1 MTAPLRLALVA
12 CESLEPELAAWAAG
26 LDPARCEV
34 ELVSFAPHCGR
45 PPLAWDDLA
54 QLLPEP
60 QRFGRVIVLGS
71 CCLQQLELPPDAP
84 GNLVLERMSSCF
96 SLLCSDYCIVTYQQ
110 QGAYL
115 VSSGWLARW
124 EERLQQQGL
133 DAALA
138 PEIFAASVRG
148 IVHLDTGVLADAR
161 QRLAR
166 CAEFLDQS
174 FQSVPVGL
182 ELLGLRLGRLIDS
195 WQAELQQDARRQLAA
210 ARQKGSDYAMA
221 LDLLKLIMQTT
232 GSEAVAQEIL
242 QLYFTMFAAG
252 ELAYVPISG
261 GAAGPVTRLGSGS
274 PVGDQELQ
282 RRALSL
288 ANEYRL
294 LPSGAGFLLR
304 IVYEGSVLGVVSID
318 RIALPE
324 NLEQYL
330 HLALETVV
338 VCAVVL
344 NNALN
349 LERILSMTD
358 QLRRSKQALRES
370 EKLYHAIFEESAAV
384 QLLVDPD
391 TGRIVDANRAAIKFY
406 GYRPELLR
414 GMSVMELSL
423 LPESEVRQAME
434 GVLHG
439 NLRQFHFRHR
449 LADGTLREVEVFSSP
464 IWKDGRLH
472 LNSIIHDIT
481 DRIRVEEAKLD
492 LERRLQQA
500 QKAQSLGRM
509 AGAIA
514 HKFNNLLG
522 AVIGNLELA
531 GLKLDPE
538 SPVEDNLA
546 EALKAAGRA
555 AEVSTLMLAYLG
567 QVHGSHLTVDLAD
580 LCRRS
585 LGQLRAAMPAE
596 VQLAEQLPVHGPLVS
611 VNEQQMVQVL
621 SSLVTNAWEACE
633 GRAGG
638 VRISV
643 SSCSAEAIP
652 AKNRFPLDWE
662 PGQAAY
668 CCIEVA
674 DRGCGIAQ
682 EDFDEL
688 FDPFFSS
695 KFTGRGLGL
704 PMVLGMVRAH
714 GGAVS
719 VESRLGLGSRFRIFL
734 PEQGQAAASPPAE
747 RGSRQQPRGGTVL
760 LIEDEAGVRKI
771 ASALLTCCGFDV
783 VEAKDGVEG
792 VELFTRHRKEIRL
805 VLSDLTMPRQD
816 GWTTLAALRRLAPGI
831 PVILASGYDQS
842 QAMAERHGELPQ
854 AFLRKPFGLAG
865 LQEALRLALDTPD
878 SA

>member
-1 MTAPLRLALVA
+1 MTAPTRLALVA
-12 CESLEPELAAWAAG
+12 CESLEPELAAWTAG
-26 LDPARCEV
+26 LDPAACEV
-34 ELVSFAPHCGR
+34 ELVSFAPRCGR
-45 PPLAWDDLA
+45 PSLAWDDLA
-54 QLLPEP
+54 RLVPEP
-60 QRFGRVIVLGS
+60 ERFGRVIVLGS

-84 GNLVLERMSSCF
+84 GNLFLERLPSCF
-96 SLLCSDYCIVTYQQ
+96 SLICSDYCITSYQH

-115 VSSGWLARW
+115 VSSGWLAHW
-124 EERLQQQGL
+124 EERLQQQGV
-133 DAALA
+133 DAVLA
-138 PEIFAASVRG
+138 PEIFATVRG
-148 IVHLDTGVLADAR
+148 IVHLDTGVLADAE

-166 CAEFLDQS
+166 CADFLVQP
-174 FQSVPVGL
+174 FKSVPVGL
-182 ELLGLRLGRLIDS
+182 DLLGLRLERLIDA
-195 WQAELQQDARRQLAA
+195 WHAEEREDARQQLAA
-210 ARQKGSDYAMA
+210 ARRKGSDYAMA

-242 QLYFTMFAAG
+242 QLYFTMFAAE
-252 ELAYVPISG
+252 ELAYVPITG
-261 GAAGPVTRLGSGS
+261 GVAGAVVRLGGGP
-274 PVGDQELQ
+274 PVGDEELK

-288 ANEYRL
+288 ATEYRL

-304 IVYEGSVLGVVSID
+304 VVYEGNVLGVVSID
-318 RIALPE
+318 RIALTE

-391 TGRIVDANRAAIKFY
+391 TERIVDANRAAIKFY
-406 GYRPELLR
+406 GYPPELIR
-414 GMSVMELSL
+414 GMSIMELSL
-423 LPESEVRQAME
+423 LTESEVRQAIE
-434 GVLHG
+434 GVLKEG
-439 NLRQFHFRHR
+439 LRQFHFRHR
-449 LADGTLREVEVFSSP
+449 LADGSPREVEVFSSP

-481 DRIRVEEAKLD
+481 DRIRAEEAKLD

-531 GLKLDPE
+531 GLKLDPG
-538 SPVEDNLA
+538 SPVEGNLA

-567 QVHGSHLTVDLAD
+567 QVHGSHLTVDLAE

-596 VQLAEQLPVHGPLVS
+596 VELAEQLPAYGPLVS

-633 GRAGG
+633 GRPGG

-643 SSCSAEAIP
+643 TSCSAEAIP

-662 PGQAAY
+662 PGQDAY

-674 DRGCGIAQ
+674 DRGCGIAE

-704 PMVLGMVRAH
+704 PMVLGMARAH
-714 GGAVS
+714 GGAVC
-719 VESRLGLGSRFRIFL
+719 VESRLGQGSRFRIFL
-734 PEQGQAAASPPAE
+734 PEQGQAAPSPPAPV
-747 RGSRQQPRGGTVL
+747 RCARQQPRGGRVL

-771 ASALLTCCGFDV
+771 AGALLTCCGFEV
-783 VEAKDGVEG
+783 IEAKDGIEG
-792 VELFTRHRKEIRL
+792 VELFRRHREEIRL

-816 GWTTLAALRRLAPGI
+816 GWTTLVALRRLAPEV

-842 QAMAERHGELPQ
+842 QVMAGRHGELPQ

-865 LQEALRLALDTPD
+865 LREALRLALDDPD